1 MKDKLLI
8 ATKTKK
14 TIEYIFT
21 ICDNY
26 PHKYIELRKR
36 IINNCNYK
44 VSKYNIFL
52 IREPKLRII
61 MSQNITDK
69 VINHLVAKYFL
80 VNVFDKSFIDT
91 NVATRI
97 GKGTHYGLIKVKKY
111 LNELDHYI
119 KEILGIK
126 YYVRYM
132 DDGILIHEDKNYLKY
147 CLSKILLY

>member
-1 MKDKLLI
+1 
-8 ATKTKK
+8 
-14 TIEYIFT
+14 
-21 ICDNY
+21 
-26 PHKYIELRKR
+26 
-36 IINNCNYK
+36 
-44 VSKYNIFL
+44 
-52 IREPKLRII
+52 

-97 GKGTHYGLIKVKKY
+97 GKGTNYGLIKVKKY

-126 YYVRYM
+126 YYVRYQ
-132 DDGILIHEDKNYLKY
+132 DDF
-147 CLSKILLY
+147 

>member
-1 MKDKLLI
+1 MKKVNKLYNRI
-8 ATKTKK
+8 NDIDIIWDIYDNVISRNTKNKSK
-14 TIEYIFT
+14 IERFNDYYSSNI
-21 ICDNY
+21 INI
-26 PHKYIELRKR
+26 KN

-44 VSKYNIFL
+44 VAKYNIFL

-97 GKGTHYGLIKVKKY
+97 GKGTNYGLIKVKKY

-126 YYVRYM
+126 YYVRYQ
-132 DDGILIHEDKNYLKY
+132 DDF
-147 CLSKILLY
+147 